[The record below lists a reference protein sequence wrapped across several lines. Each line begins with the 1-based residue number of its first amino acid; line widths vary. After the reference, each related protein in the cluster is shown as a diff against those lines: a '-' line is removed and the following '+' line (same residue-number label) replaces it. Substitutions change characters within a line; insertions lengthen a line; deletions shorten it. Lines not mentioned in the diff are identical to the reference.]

1 MRVALLQLSS
11 SDDPSANLTETMDML
26 STAVAQGA
34 EFVATPEVTNI
45 ISGSRSHQRQVLR
58 HQDQDETLA
67 ALRDAARTH
76 GVWVLIGSLALLS
89 DDPQGR
95 FVNRSFMIDPTGAIV
110 AQYDKIHMFDVNL
123 SDTES
128 YRESDGYRPGDR
140 AVLAK
145 TDFATIGMSVC
156 YDVRFPYLYR
166 ALAQAGAQVLTVPA
180 AFAQTT
186 GMAHWDVLL
195 RARAIETGC
204 FVIAPAQCGTHV
216 TRQGPVRKT
225 YGHSMVVDPW
235 GAVIAQAGAEKC
247 IIYADLDFGLVDK
260 ARMRVPS
267 VSKTQQ
273 FLGPE

>member
-11 SDDPSANLTETMDML
+11 SDEPSANLTETLDML

-34 EFVATPEVTNI
+34 GFVATPEVTNI

-110 AQYDKIHMFDVNL
+110 AQYDKIHMFDVTL

-235 GAVIAQAGAEKC
+235 GAVIAQAGTEKC

-260 ARMRVPS
+260 SRMRVPS
-267 VSKTQQ
+267 ISKTQQ
-273 FLGPE
+273 FVGPE